1 MKRSWIAATAVL
13 LITVLLCGC
22 TTGGSVEELLR
33 APQLSVNV
41 KAVQSALNSY
51 LGETIQLRYPNRG
64 EFLTPY
70 IFGDWDGDGEKD
82 AAVLYQSSESV
93 NVQLALLQRDEEE
106 NWKVV
111 STVEG
116 LSAAVD
122 SVQLAV
128 MQSTGAEQ
136 IMVGYATAGDTY
148 LAVYN
153 LHDGVLET
161 VLQQPYTQYLVEEI
175 TGDKQDDLIVLAA
188 DSTGKTQVQVLISD
202 GNGFTQLPLIEL
214 PEKQFSG
221 YASLAA
227 GKGANN
233 GRFLVLD
240 GWTGVSGQELASV
253 VFQYEP
259 TNQRMVVAELQGVEN
274 LYESTTRYA
283 SCLTSRDLDGDG
295 VVEIPTQPEESGVL
309 ILTKGKRYSFV
320 RWMDF
325 TGTPAEKSFGLLDEA
340 YGTYIQLPPQWE
352 GNLLLTDGEDGT
364 VELYNLA
371 GDRLLMRLRIT
382 DEVAPVGWYTIGLV
396 ASQQIQMQLGDSVT
410 DSEIANMRGRVY
422 LL

>member
-1 MKRSWIAATAVL
+1 MKRSWIVATAL
-13 LITVLLCGC
+13 LLMVALLCGC
-22 TTGGSVEELLR
+22 TAGGSVDELLR
-33 APQLSVNV
+33 APQLSVNA
-41 KAVQSALNSY
+41 KAVQSALNNY

-64 EFLTPY
+64 DFLTPY
-70 IFGDWDGDGEKD
+70 FFGDWDGDGEID
-82 AAVLYQSSESV
+82 AAVLYQSSGSV
-93 NVQLALLQRDEEE
+93 NVQLALLQRDEDA

-153 LHDGVLET
+153 LHDGELET

-175 TGDKQDDLIVLAA
+175 TGDHQDDLIVLTA
-188 DSTGKTQVQVLISD
+188 DDAGKTQVQVLIGD
-202 GNGFTQLPLIEL
+202 GNRFTQLPVIEL
-214 PEKQFSG
+214 SDKQFSG
-221 YASLAA
+221 CASLAA
-227 GKGANN
+227 GKGAED
-233 GRFLVLD
+233 GRYLVLD
-240 GWTGVSGQELASV
+240 GWTGVGGQDLASV
-253 VFQYEP
+253 MFQYDPE
-259 TNQRMVVAELQGVEN
+259 NQRMVEADLEGTDN
-274 LYESTTRYA
+274 LYETTIRYVP
-283 SCLTSRDLDGDG
+283 CLISQDLDGDG

-309 ILTKGKRYSFV
+309 SLTKAKRYSFV

-325 TGTPAEKSFGLLDEA
+325 TDVPSEKSFGLLDEA
-340 YGTYIQLPPQWE
+340 YGIYMQLPSQWE
-352 GNLLLTDGEDGT
+352 GNLLLTDGEDDT

-382 DEVAPVGWYTIGLV
+382 DKTATAGWYTIGLV
-396 ASQQIQMQLGDSVT
+396 ASHQIQIQLGDSVT
-410 DSEIANMRGRVY
+410 NLEIANMRGGVY

>member
-1 MKRSWIAATAVL
+1 
-13 LITVLLCGC
+13 
-22 TTGGSVEELLR
+22 
-33 APQLSVNV
+33 
-41 KAVQSALNSY
+41 
-51 LGETIQLRYPNRG
+51 
-64 EFLTPY
+64 
-70 IFGDWDGDGEKD
+70 
-82 AAVLYQSSESV
+82 
-93 NVQLALLQRDEEE
+93 
-106 NWKVV
+106 
-111 STVEG
+111 
-116 LSAAVD
+116 
-122 SVQLAV
+122 
-128 MQSTGAEQ
+128 
-136 IMVGYATAGDTY
+136 MVGYATAGDTY

-153 LHDGVLET
+153 LRDGVLET

-309 ILTKGKRYSFV
+309 TLTKGKRYSFV